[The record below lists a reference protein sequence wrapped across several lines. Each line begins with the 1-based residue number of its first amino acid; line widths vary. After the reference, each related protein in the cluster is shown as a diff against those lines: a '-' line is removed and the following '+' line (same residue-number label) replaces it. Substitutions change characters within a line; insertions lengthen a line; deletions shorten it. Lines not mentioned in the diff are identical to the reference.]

1 MEHDQLDTMQEQ
13 EEPTERP
20 LAWYVVHTY
29 SGHENKVKTL
39 IESEARLQSFDHDFG
54 RVLIPT
60 EEVVELKRTTHRK
73 LFPSYI
79 MIEMRLTPE
88 TQRLVKNTPG
98 VTDFVGQGIKARP
111 VPQHEVDRILHRIES
126 ETERARVS
134 VPFRKGES
142 VIVIDGPFTEFQGVI
157 EEVNHERMKV
167 KVLVSIFG
175 RPTPV
180 ELDYRQVKSIA

>member
-1 MEHDQLDTMQEQ
+1 MEPEPQEVVQQQ
-13 EEPTERP
+13 EERP
-20 LAWYVVHTY
+20 FRWYVVHTY
-29 SGHENKVKTL
+29 SGHENKVRTL
-39 IESEARLQSFDHDFG
+39 IESEARLEGLDHHFG
-54 RVLIPT
+54 QVLIPT
-60 EEVVELKRTTHRK
+60 EEVVELKRTTQRK

-79 MIEMRLTPE
+79 IIEMRLTPE
-88 TQRLVKNTPG
+88 TQRLVKNTQG
-98 VTDFVGQGIKARP
+98 VTDFVGQDGRARP

-126 ETERARVS
+126 DTHRARVS

-142 VIVIDGPFTEFQGVI
+142 VLVVDGPFTEFQGVI

-180 ELDYRQVKSIA
+180 ELDYRQIKSIS